1 MEKIRAVWNE
11 YPRQFWLLIVAS
23 FIDRLGGALV
33 FTFFSLYIT
42 DKFDV
47 GLTQAGYV
55 FAVFGVTGFIG
66 SIVGGSLSDRYGRKG
81 VIVIGLVASAALN
94 LMMGLAGSLNIL
106 VMVAMVAGLFGE
118 LSRPAHQAM
127 IADIVPEDKHAEG
140 YAAMR
145 VANNTA
151 IVLGPIIGGLLL
163 NVLPYIVL
171 FIADSVTSLIMAG
184 IVLFA
189 LVETHRTTEEEKAN
203 EDFSLR
209 SYITILQNPVFV
221 AFLVIV
227 TVVGFVYFQM
237 YTTLPVFLRDVHG
250 IPESG
255 YAYILSMN
263 AAMVVLL
270 QFRVT
275 RWFREHVPLLV
286 MAGGTVL
293 YAVGFAMYGFVGN
306 YVMFMVAMAAITV
319 GEMMMMPTGKAF
331 VTKIAPPN
339 RRARYMAVYS
349 FTFAIPASFATLPAG
364 LVLDN
369 FNPNVLWMVCGVV
382 ALVFAGAFV
391 QLYTVVREQS
401 RAAVA
406 EAA

>member
-1 MEKIRAVWNE
+1 MKKIRAVWDE
-11 YPRQFWLLIVAS
+11 YPRQFWLLLMAS

-42 DKFDV
+42 EKFGV

-55 FAVFGVTGFIG
+55 FAVFGVTGFVG
-66 SIVGGSLSDRYGRKG
+66 SIIGGSLSDRYGRKG
-81 VIVIGLVASAALN
+81 LIIVGLVASAVLN

-106 VMVAMVAGLFGE
+106 LGVATVAGLFGE

-127 IADIVPEDKHAEG
+127 IADIVPEEKHAEA

-163 NVLPYIVL
+163 NVLPFIVL
-171 FIADSVTSLIMAG
+171 FVADSVTSLIVAG

-189 LVETHRTTEEEKAN
+189 LVETHRTTEDDRAG

-209 SYITILQNPVFV
+209 SYITILRNPVFA

-227 TVVGFVYFQM
+227 TVVGFVYSQM

-275 RWFREHVPLLV
+275 RWLREYAPLLV
-286 MAGGTVL
+286 MAGGALL

-306 YVMFMVAMAAITV
+306 YGLFMVAMAIITV
-319 GEMMMMPTGKAF
+319 GEMMVLPTGKAF
-331 VTKIAPPN
+331 VTRIAPPQ

-369 FNPNVLWMVCGVV
+369 FNPNLLWMVCGVV
-382 ALVFAGAFV
+382 GLLGMLALV
-391 QLYTVVREQS
+391 QLYSIVRERSQ
-401 RAAVA
+401 AAVA